1 MSEPRMD
8 GTAYEAA
15 LFRLAALRE
24 ALQDVLSIAN
34 TAEGAAYR
42 IAQNAIKCDD
52 ERALQQ
58 RSKEADEESY
68 ADLRA
73 SGGIVGAP

>member
-1 MSEPRMD
+1 MGEARMN

-15 LFRLAALRE
+15 LFRIEALRE
-24 ALQDVLSIAN
+24 ALGEIGTMD
-34 TAEGAAYR
+34 TPAAR
-42 IAQNAIKCDD
+42 AHARNAIIVDN
-52 ERALQQ
+52 ERAQQQ
-58 RSKEADEESY
+58 RSKEADEASY

>member
-1 MSEPRMD
+1 MNEPRMD

-15 LFRLAALRE
+15 LFRIAALRE
-24 ALQDVLSIAN
+24 ALIDVRSTTGIVAARRY
-34 TAEGAAYR
+34 AE
-42 IAQNAIKCDD
+42 NALTSDD
-52 ERALQQ
+52 ERHLQQ
-58 RSKEADEESY
+58 RSKEADEASY